1 MRFSGII
8 WMRQAHEE
16 GLVVAERKPRQARL
30 KIVATV
36 STETHAHDQAN
47 RTPVR
52 GWRLTD

>member
-8 WMRQAHEE
+8 LMRQAHEE

-30 KIVATV
+30 KILVATV

-47 RTPVR
+47 PGARVA
-52 GWRLTD
+52 TD

>member
-1 MRFSGII
+1 MRSSGII
-8 WMRQAHEE
+8 WMRQGHEE

-47 RTPVR
+47 PGARVA
-52 GWRLTD
+52 TD